1 MHPVLSRA
9 RLALALGLIGLS
21 AAVPSVARAQS
32 MDLAP
37 ERFALQPSGL
47 PPGQTC
53 QSTAANPE
61 AAVAAG
67 IQPNSVPCRA
77 DDVAFANLT
86 SELGF
91 AMGGNAFH
99 PAHTTGIG
107 GFALTFEASFTG
119 INANGESV
127 GKDGSRRKYWQDG
140 TVGAKD
146 ARGAYPTR
154 NTNPDG
160 FLGLYA
166 LKARKGLPL
175 GFEVAAQLGWLGNTS
190 MWVPGADLRWAPLE
204 GFRTGALGYLP
215 DIAIGG
221 GVRTLAGTGK
231 LTLTTVGVDVQIS
244 KPIAIADVMKLTPYA
259 GFQRLYVF
267 ADSNTVDLT
276 PNVDA
281 MQQCGFEGRDPT
293 TGAPLC
299 RNTLSNGT
307 AANGD
312 FNNNVVFEKVR
323 THRNRMILGFNL
335 RYEFVYF
342 ASQVLFDLTAPS
354 DENPGLSGTRQ
365 WTLSFEGGVYF

>member
-1 MHPVLSRA
+1 VLTRA
-9 RLALALGLIGLS
+9 RLALALGLLGLS
-21 AAVPSVARAQS
+21 AVLPSVARAQS

-37 ERFALQPSGL
+37 ERLALQPSGL
-47 PPGQTC
+47 PPNQTC

-67 IQPNSVPCRA
+67 IQPNAVPCRA

-91 AMGGNAFH
+91 AIAPTAFH
-99 PAHTTGIG
+99 PARTTGIG
-107 GFALTFEASFTG
+107 GFALTLDVTVTG
-119 INANGESV
+119 INASAESV
-127 GKDGSRRKYWQDG
+127 ARDGSRRKYWQDG
-140 TVGAKD
+140 TVGPKD
-146 ARGAYPTR
+146 GSGAYPPR
-154 NTNPDG
+154 NTSPDG
-160 FLGLYA
+160 VLAVYA
-166 LKARKGLPL
+166 LKARKGLPF
-175 GFEVAAQLGWLGNTS
+175 GFEIGGQLGWLGNTS

-204 GFRTGALGYLP
+204 GFRTGALGYIP
-215 DIAIGG
+215 DIAVGG
-221 GVRTLAGTGK
+221 GVRTLVGTGK

-244 KPIAIADVMKLTPYA
+244 KPVPIADVVKLTPWV

-281 MQQCGFEGRDPT
+281 LAQCGFEGRDPT

-299 RNTLSNGT
+299 RNALSNGT
-307 AANGD
+307 AANAD

-323 THRNRMILGFNL
+323 THRNRMNVGFSL

-342 ASQVLFDLTAPS
+342 ASQILFDLTAPN

-365 WTLSFEGGVYF
+365 WTLSFEGGVHF